1 MQDGKRK
8 IHSIQFLRFIA
19 ASLVVLFHA
28 HLAISNRLNP
38 SPADDYELYL
48 FGFGAVGVHI
58 FFVISG
64 YIMVLTNSQ
73 PGKSFDAPRFFKKR
87 IIRIYP
93 IYWLLAALYVLVNS
107 IIGDGYDFSFYELI
121 AALLL
126 IPGNAPLIIGP
137 AWTLSFEMYFY
148 LIFGV
153 AMLIGLL
160 RGIFLLSAFFFLMI
174 VFGMVAG
181 PFQQPLEMLTSS
193 LLIEF
198 LFGAWIAYFTIN
210 WKLPRWLGMC
220 ATISS
225 LGLFGAGIA
234 IGFESLPSVIIWGIP
249 SAFLILGVVVMEQ
262 YHMPQFVKN
271 LSPLGDSSYTLYL
284 GHILIITLLIAASKT
299 AGLSFIPILVMT
311 VIFTIIAICLSHWF
325 HLKIEAPMTRVL
337 TGWSE
342 RVSQFR
348 IARPN

>member
-1 MQDGKRK
+1 MPDDKRK
-8 IHSIQFLRFIA
+8 IHSIQFLRFVA

-28 HLAISNRLNP
+28 HLAISSRLLP
-38 SPADDYELYL
+38 SPADSYELYL

-64 YIMVLTNSQ
+64 YIMVLTNSR

-93 IYWLLAALYVLVNS
+93 IYWLLAALYILVNS
-107 IIGDGYDFSFYELI
+107 IMGPGYDFSAYELI

-153 AMLIGLL
+153 AMLFGLF
-160 RGIFLLSAFFFLMI
+160 RGIFMLSVVFSLMI
-174 VFGMVAG
+174 VFGVVVG
-181 PFQQPLEMLTSS
+181 PFQQPLAMLTSS

-198 LFGAWIAYFTIN
+198 IFGAWIGYLTIN
-210 WKLPRWLGMC
+210 RKLPRWIGVI
-220 ATISS
+220 ATICS
-225 LGLFGAGIA
+225 LGLFGAGVA
-234 IGFESLPSVIIWGIP
+234 IGYESLPSIIIWGIP
-249 SAFLILGVVVMEQ
+249 SAFLILGVVIMEQ
-262 YHMPQFVKN
+262 YHLPQFVEK

-284 GHILIITLLIAASKT
+284 AHILIITLLITVSKA

-311 VIFTIIAICLSHWF
+311 AIFTAIAVCVSHIF
-325 HLKIEAPMTRVL
+325 HLRIEAPMTKML
-337 TGWSE
+337 TRWSE
-342 RVSQFR
+342 RVGKFR
-348 IARPN
+348 TMIPR

>member
-1 MQDGKRK
+1 MQDDKRK
-8 IHSIQFLRFIA
+8 IHSIQFLRFVA

-28 HLAISNRLNP
+28 HLAISSRLLP

-73 PGKSFDAPRFFKKR
+73 SGKRFDAPRFFKKR

-93 IYWLLAALYVLVNS
+93 IYWLLAALYILVNS
-107 IIGDGYDFSFYELI
+107 IIGVSYDFSAYELV

-153 AMLIGLL
+153 AMLIGLF
-160 RGIFLLSAFFFLMI
+160 RGIFLLSVFFFLMI
-174 VFGMVAG
+174 AFGMVVG
-181 PFQQPLEMLTSS
+181 PFVQPMAMLTST

-210 WKLPRWLGMC
+210 RKLPRWLGIG

-225 LGLFGAGIA
+225 IGLFGAGIA

-249 SAFLILGVVVMEQ
+249 SAFLILGAVVMEQ
-262 YHMPQFVKN
+262 YHLPEFVKK
-271 LSPLGDSSYTLYL
+271 LSALGDSSYTLYL
-284 GHILIITLLIAASKT
+284 AHILVITLLISASKA
-299 AGLSFIPILVMT
+299 AGLSFMPILIMAVVFT
-311 VIFTIIAICLSHWF
+311 VIAIFLSHLF
-325 HLKIEAPMTRVL
+325 HLRIEAPMTRLL

-342 RVSQFR
+342 RGGKFR
-348 IARPN
+348 TTIPR